1 MQVHDMVEDKS
12 LKHFVAFHINF
23 EDEDGENSNLN
34 EECYIP
40 HG

>member
-1 MQVHDMVEDKS
+1 MQVHDMAKDKR

-23 EDEDGENSNLN
+23 EDEEGEHSNLD
-34 EECYIP
+34 EECCIP